1 MYWLYI
7 PVLRACAPCPDG
19 ARDAFQVLLIAENS
33 RLCRGILSE
42 GKKVKRFILILLLCL
57 SAQASALE
65 VAGVKLADSVQ
76 VASRDLQLNG
86 AGVRSRFFL
95 DLYITALYLPGKS
108 TSFAA
113 VLADGGEK
121 RIALHLLIGISADH
135 LYSALKNAIAANH
148 TPAELGALEAPLKE
162 FAAIFHAIDE
172 INKGDV
178 VTLDYLPG
186 SGTLVSVNR
195 VAKGTVGGAP
205 FYGALLKVWLGDKPA
220 QADLKQKL
228 LGGQ

>member
-1 MYWLYI
+1 MKKL
-7 PVLRACAPCPDG
+7 VLI
-19 ARDAFQVLLIAENS
+19 F
-33 RLCRGILSE
+33 
-42 GKKVKRFILILLLCL
+42 LLCL
-57 SAQASALE
+57 SAPASALE
-65 VAGVKLADSVQ
+65 VAGVKLVDSVHLG
-76 VASRDLQLNG
+76 SRDLQLNG
-86 AGVRSRFFL
+86 AGVRSRFFF
-95 DLYITALYLPGKS
+95 DLYIAALYLPGKS

-121 RIALHLLIGISADH
+121 RIALHLLVGISADH

-148 TPAELGALEAPLKE
+148 TPAELSALEGPLKE
-162 FAAIFHAIDE
+162 FAAIFHTIDE

-186 SGTLVSVNR
+186 SGTRVSVNGM
-195 VAKGTVGGAP
+195 AKGTVAGAP

>member
-1 MYWLYI
+1 MK
-7 PVLRACAPCPDG
+7 R
-19 ARDAFQVLLIAENS
+19 LIA
-33 RLCRGILSE
+33 
-42 GKKVKRFILILLLCL
+42 FLLLCL
-57 SAQASALE
+57 STSASAVEL
-65 VAGVKLADSVQ
+65 AGVRLADSVQ
-76 VASRDLQLNG
+76 VGSRDLQLNG
-86 AGVRSRFFL
+86 AGVRSRFFF

-121 RIALHLLIGISADH
+121 RIALHLLVGISADH

-148 TPAELGALEAPLKE
+148 TPAELGALEGSLKE
-162 FAAIFHAIDE
+162 FAAIFRTIDE

-186 SGTLVSVNR
+186 SGTRVGVNGA
-195 VAKGTVGGAP
+195 AKGTVGGAP

>member
-1 MYWLYI
+1 M
-7 PVLRACAPCPDG
+7 
-19 ARDAFQVLLIAENS
+19 
-33 RLCRGILSE
+33 
-42 GKKVKRFILILLLCL
+42 KKLVWIFLLCL

-65 VAGVKLADSVQ
+65 LEGVKLADSVQ
-76 VASRDLQLNG
+76 VGSRELQLNG

-95 DLYITALYLPGKS
+95 DLYITALYLPAKS
-108 TSFAA
+108 TSFAT

-135 LYSALKNAIAANH
+135 LFSALNNAIAANH

-162 FAAIFHAIDE
+162 FGAVFHKIDE
-172 INKGDV
+172 LGKGDV
-178 VTLDYLPG
+178 VVLDYLPG
-186 SGTLVSVNR
+186 SGTRVSVNGA
-195 VAKGTVGGAP
+195 AKGTVGGAP

>member
-1 MYWLYI
+1 MK
-7 PVLRACAPCPDG
+7 R
-19 ARDAFQVLLIAENS
+19 LI
-33 RLCRGILSE
+33 
-42 GKKVKRFILILLLCL
+42 VFLLLCL
-57 SAQASALE
+57 STSASAMEL
-65 VAGVKLADSVQ
+65 AGVKLADSVQ
-76 VASRDLQLNG
+76 VGSRELQLNG

-95 DLYITALYLPGKS
+95 DLYITALYLPAKS
-108 TSFAA
+108 TSFAT

-148 TPAELGALEAPLKE
+148 TPAELGALEVPLKE
-162 FAAIFHAIDE
+162 FAAVFYAIDE
-172 INKGDV
+172 IEKGDV

-186 SGTLVSVNR
+186 SGTRVSVNG

-205 FYGALLKVWLGDKPA
+205 FYGALLKVWLGDRPA
-220 QADLKQKL
+220 QADLRQKL